1 VASAT
6 RPRPAEVRVPV
17 QPLERFRDVVD
28 EEAFSSWRARIDAA
42 AEALRGRV
50 VWNVNSTAH
59 GGGVA
64 EMLATQVGLARDA
77 GIDARWMVI
86 GGSPAF
92 FAVTKRIHNQLH
104 GDEGDGGPLGATER
118 GVVEGVL
125 RDNADEL
132 AALVR
137 RGDVVV
143 LHDPQTA
150 GLAPGLRRRGAVV
163 VWRCHIGHEDHR
175 DPLVAGAWN
184 LLLPWVREAH
194 ATVFSRAPYAPPALR
209 GGRVAI
215 VRPAI
220 DPFSPKNQ
228 ELPGEVVDAILIRA
242 GIVEGRPDGTVCT
255 FRRADGSPARVDRG
269 ADILRVG
276 RAPDGG
282 VPLIVQVS
290 RWDRLKDHLGVM
302 RAFAGLEAAEAA
314 GAHLVLAG
322 PAVTA
327 VADDPDG
334 PAVLAEITA
343 AWRALPHD
351 ARRRIQIASLPMV
364 DPTENAAMVNAL
376 QRRAAVV
383 VQKSLREGFGLT
395 VAEAMWKRRAVVA
408 SGVGGLV
415 DQIDDGVDGL
425 LVGDPRD
432 PAALGRSLLR
442 LLGDPAERARI
453 GAAARARVRADGM
466 GMRLLAEDAG
476 LQRELIA

>member
-1 VASAT
+1 MAAAAHL
-6 RPRPAEVRVPV
+6 RPAEVRVAV

-28 EEAFSSWRARIDAA
+28 EEAFGVWRAGIAA
-42 AEALRGRV
+42 AADALRGRV
-50 VWNVNSTAH
+50 VWNVNSTAR

-77 GIDARWMVI
+77 GIDARWVVI
-86 GGSPAF
+86 GGTPAF
-92 FAVTKRIHNQLH
+92 FAVTKRLHNHIH
-104 GDEGDGGPLGATER
+104 GDEGDGGPLGARER
-118 GVVEGVL
+118 DVLEGVL

-132 AALVR
+132 AAVVR

-150 GLAPGLRRRGAVV
+150 GLAPGLRRRGAHV
-163 VWRCHIGHEDHR
+163 VWRCHIGHEDLR
-175 DPLVAGAWN
+175 DPLVARAWD
-184 LLLPWVREAH
+184 LLLPWIRQAD
-194 ATVFSRAPYAPPALR
+194 ATVFSRAPYVPSALR

-215 VRPAI
+215 IRPAI

-228 ELPGEVVDAILIRA
+228 PLPDEIAEAILVRA
-242 GIVEGRPDGTVCT
+242 GLVEGRPDGTVCV

-276 RAPDGG
+276 RAPGPG
-282 VPLIVQVS
+282 VPLVVQVS
-290 RWDRLKDHLGVM
+290 RWDRLKDHIGVM
-302 RAFAGLEAAEAA
+302 RAFAGMEAAEAA

-322 PAVTA
+322 PSVTG

-334 PAVLAEITA
+334 PAVLAELTA
-343 AWRALPHD
+343 GWRALPHD
-351 ARRRIQIASLPMV
+351 ARRRVQIASLPMV

-376 QRRAAVV
+376 QRRATVV

-395 VAEAMWKRRAVVA
+395 VCEAMWKGRAVVA
-408 SGVGGLV
+408 SAVGGLA

-425 LVGDPRD
+425 LIGDPRD
-432 PAALGRSLLR
+432 PAALGRALVRLLR
-442 LLGDPAERARI
+442 DDGGRARL
-453 GAAARARVRADGM
+453 GAAARARVRDDGL

-476 LQRELIA
+476 LQRELAA

>member
-1 VASAT
+1 
-6 RPRPAEVRVPV
+6 VRVPL
-17 QPLERFRDVVD
+17 QPIERYRDVVD
-28 EEAFSSWRARIDAA
+28 ETAFAGWRADVAGAA
-42 AEALRGRV
+42 AALTGRV
-50 VWNVNSTAH
+50 VWNVNSTAR

-77 GIDARWMVI
+77 GIDARWMAI
-86 GGSPAF
+86 GGTPAF
-92 FAVTKRIHNQLH
+92 FAITKRVHNHLH
-104 GDEGDGGPLGATER
+104 GDEGDGGPLGARER
-118 GVVEGVL
+118 DVVAEVL
-125 RDNADEL
+125 HDNADEL
-132 AALVR
+132 AAVVR

-150 GLAPGLRRRGAVV
+150 GLAPVLRRRGAHV
-163 VWRCHIGHEDHR
+163 VWRCHIGHDDPG
-175 DPLVAGAWN
+175 DPLVSTAWD
-184 LLLPWVREAH
+184 LLLPWVLEAD
-194 ATVFSRAPYAPPALR
+194 ATVFSRAAYVPAALR
-209 GGRVAI
+209 GGRVAV

-228 ELPGEVVDAILIRA
+228 DLPEEVVDATLVRA

-276 RAPDGG
+276 RAPGPE
-282 VPLIVQVS
+282 VPLVLQVS

-302 RAFAGLEAAEAA
+302 RAFAGLEAAHSA

-322 PAVTA
+322 PSVTG
-327 VADDPDG
+327 VADDPES
-334 PAVLAEITA
+334 PAVLAELTA

-351 ARRRIQIASLPMV
+351 ARRRVQIATLPMV

-395 VAEAMWKRRAVVA
+395 VSEAMWKARAVVA
-408 SGVGGLV
+408 SAAGGLA

-425 LVGDPRD
+425 LIGDPRD
-432 PAALGRSLLR
+432 LDAVRRSLVR
-442 LLGDPAERARI
+442 LLGDDAARARL
-453 GAAARARVRADGM
+453 GAAARARVRDDGM
-466 GMRLLAEDAG
+466 GLRLLAEDLR
-476 LQRELIA
+476 LQRELVG